1 MNYDIIEA
9 LSQIAREK
17 GVDLRILV
25 DRLEASLL
33 SAAKKKYGI
42 NAQITVNFDQ
52 GRGGIEM
59 WMTKTVVGKVSDR
72 GLEMTSVQARALKAD
87 ASVGDEIT
95 IPLDISE
102 FGRNAIQAAK
112 QMLIQGVRE
121 AERERVYSDFA
132 DKVGDVVRGVVQQVD
147 RGNIVL
153 KLDTAEAIIPAREVM
168 HRDRFRQR
176 EMVRALVIKVDKEA
190 RGPQVILSRTHPDF
204 LVKLF
209 AAEVPEIADKV
220 VEVRAVARE
229 AGFRSKIAV
238 LSNDSRIDAVGACV
252 GIKGSRVQSIV
263 KELGGER
270 IDIVPWSSDAVA
282 FVSRSLGPAK
292 AMDARV
298 DEEDR
303 KVTVVVADDQLSLAI
318 GKQGQNVRL
327 AAKLT
332 GWKIELHSESEFQAK
347 AAAAEANVAIEDLE
361 GIYEGVLETLRTA
374 GITTALDIETRG
386 LDGLMEVEGL
396 GENSAERLYGVAL
409 AALANARSAAAVKAA
424 AAGVTEDDEDQ
435 EAPVFASR
443 PEEEGPDLVP
453 QPKASETETSEADEE
468 GEAEAVVGEDEE
480 SLDAGAAD
488 PVATESGAD
497 EVDAV
502 TSDENGNE
510 ESGIVVGAGEEGDS
524 EGVAEPDGEG
534 EDEDDERPH
543 PDGSASVAVEE
554 GPTGS

>member
-17 GVDLRILV
+17 GVDLQILV

-33 SAAKKKYGI
+33 SAAKKKYGA
-42 NAQITVNFDQ
+42 NAQITVNFD
-52 GRGGIEM
+52 RAKGGLEM

-72 GLEMTSVQARALKAD
+72 GLEMTATQARSFKAD
-87 ASVGDEIT
+87 ASVGDEIV
-95 IPLDISE
+95 IPLDIAE

-209 AAEVPEIADKV
+209 EAEVPEIADKV
-220 VEVRAVARE
+220 VEVKAVARE

-238 LSNDSRIDAVGACV
+238 MSHDSRIDAVGACV

-270 IDIVPWSSDAVA
+270 IDIVPWSTDPVV

-298 DEEDR
+298 DEENQ

-332 GWKIELHSESEFQAK
+332 GWKIELHSESEFMAK
-347 AAAAEANVAIEDLE
+347 TAAAEANVAIEDLE
-361 GIYEGVLETLRTA
+361 GIHDGVMDTLRAA
-374 GITTALDIETRG
+374 GVTTALDIETRG
-386 LDGLMEVEGL
+386 LEGLLEVEGL

-409 AALANARSAAAVKAA
+409 AALANARSEAAAKAA
-424 AAGVTEDDEDQ
+424 AAGVSDEED
-435 EAPVFASR
+435 EAPVFAPR
-443 PEEEGPDLVP
+443 PEAEAPDLVP
-453 QPKASETETSEADEE
+453 ETFESGAGLGENGAGAPAETEETAETAETVETGEGEETAETAESTVSAESETPDAVDEAVPAGENGDEE
-468 GEAEAVVGEDEE
+468 AEPAAAAGSGEEDEE
-480 SLDAGAAD
+480 DGERPKPGGDAG
-488 PVATESGAD
+488 
-497 EVDAV
+497 
-502 TSDENGNE
+502 
-510 ESGIVVGAGEEGDS
+510 
-524 EGVAEPDGEG
+524 
-534 EDEDDERPH
+534 
-543 PDGSASVAVEE
+543 VAVEE

>member
-263 KELGGER
+263 KELGGSGSTSCRGPPTRWHSSPEAWVRPRPWTPGWTRR
-270 IDIVPWSSDAVA
+270 I
-282 FVSRSLGPAK
+282 
-292 AMDARV
+292 AR
-298 DEEDR
+298 
-303 KVTVVVADDQLSLAI
+303 
-318 GKQGQNVRL
+318 
-327 AAKLT
+327 
-332 GWKIELHSESEFQAK
+332 
-347 AAAAEANVAIEDLE
+347 
-361 GIYEGVLETLRTA
+361 
-374 GITTALDIETRG
+374 
-386 LDGLMEVEGL
+386 
-396 GENSAERLYGVAL
+396 
-409 AALANARSAAAVKAA
+409 
-424 AAGVTEDDEDQ
+424 
-435 EAPVFASR
+435 
-443 PEEEGPDLVP
+443 
-453 QPKASETETSEADEE
+453 
-468 GEAEAVVGEDEE
+468 
-480 SLDAGAAD
+480 
-488 PVATESGAD
+488 
-497 EVDAV
+497 
-502 TSDENGNE
+502 
-510 ESGIVVGAGEEGDS
+510 
-524 EGVAEPDGEG
+524 
-534 EDEDDERPH
+534 
-543 PDGSASVAVEE
+543 
-554 GPTGS
+554 